1 MGLEIPQFARKGVD
15 IVNRRVVHP
24 YLTRG
29 KAQKDREVAHTRALN
44 LMEAMQ
50 GNPVLMRLLKEMFV
64 FEDPILQTEFAGLT
78 LPNPLSM
85 EAGFDKTIRVH
96 RLLGEALGFGVVK
109 VGTVTKIPYEGNP
122 QPRIFDLPLSDGLIN
137 RMGFPGDGINEA
149 ELRLRED
156 DPDKRNHAL
165 IISVAASKTSF
176 ERGTQIQDFIDAT
189 RQIRK
194 YGDGIEGNVSSPNT
208 KGVTGLQEPEQFR
221 DLSAGIKEVL
231 MPNGEKVTLIIYKFS
246 PDLEQGKRE
255 QNAETAVDNGADA
268 LTFGNTTT
276 DPEVRASLANDVF
289 REEIGGISG
298 HPLKE
303 RALEISH
310 RMYQYLGESTQI
322 SFAGGI
328 ANAEDVW
335 NALTYG
341 GARIAGVYSAFV
353 RPNTFTPN
361 FVFYILRDLA
371 QAMRMA
377 GMQSMQDFKDLRGKR
392 VAYPLKK

>member
-1 MGLEIPQFARKGVD
+1 MSLEIPQFARTGID
-15 IVNRRVVHP
+15 IAARRIVHP

-29 KAQKDREVAHTRALN
+29 EAQTDREVAHTRALD

-50 GNPVLMRLLKEMFV
+50 KNPDVMRLLKEMFV
-64 FEDPILQTEFAGLT
+64 FEDPILQTEFAGLS
-78 LPNPLSM
+78 LPNPLSI

-137 RMGFPGDGINEA
+137 RMGFPGDGTNEA
-149 ELRLRED
+149 ESRLRED
-156 DPDKRNHAL
+156 NSRKRKNAL
-165 IISVAASKTSF
+165 IISVAASRISF
-176 ERGTQIQDFIDAT
+176 DRGHQVTDFIDAAL
-189 RQIRK
+189 QMRK

-208 KGVTGLQEPEQFR
+208 RGVTGLQQTEVFQ
-221 DLSAGIKEVL
+221 DLSAGVREVL
-231 MPNGEKVTLIIYKFS
+231 TPNGTKVKLIIYKYS
-246 PDLEQGKRE
+246 PDLDQDTRE
-255 QNAETAVDNGADA
+255 KVATIAIDNGADA
-268 LTFGNTTT
+268 LTYGNITT
-276 DPEVRASLANDVF
+276 DPQIRAGLANDTH
-289 REEIGGISG
+289 REEMGGISG
-298 HPLKE
+298 RPLKE

-310 RMYQYLGESTQI
+310 NMYSYLGEGTPI

-341 GARIAGVYSAFV
+341 GARIVGVYSAFV

-361 FVFYILRDLA
+361 FAFYVLRDLA
-371 QAMRMA
+371 KAMRMA
-377 GMQSMQDFKDLRGKR
+377 RMSSMQDFKDLRGKK
-392 VAYPLKK
+392 VPYPLKG

>member
-15 IVNRRVVHP
+15 IVSRRVVHP

-289 REEIGGISG
+289 REEI
-298 HPLKE
+298 
-303 RALEISH
+303 
-310 RMYQYLGESTQI
+310 
-322 SFAGGI
+322 
-328 ANAEDVW
+328 
-335 NALTYG
+335 
-341 GARIAGVYSAFV
+341 
-353 RPNTFTPN
+353 
-361 FVFYILRDLA
+361 
-371 QAMRMA
+371 
-377 GMQSMQDFKDLRGKR
+377 
-392 VAYPLKK
+392 